1 MSEKRYVRRLAQ
13 SLVSTDARCHSF
25 FTPFITLQ
33 CSNVLSAL
41 NAANQG
47 THALEN
53 AANTVSGII
62 GDLDTTIMFASS
74 GTLNAEE
81 GDDSFAGKLLYCIYY
96 HDSYH
101 E

>member
-1 MSEKRYVRRLAQ
+1 MIL
-13 SLVSTDARCHSF
+13 
-25 FTPFITLQ
+25 LQ

-81 GDDSFAGKLLYCIYY
+81 GDESFAGKSLCCGMI
-96 HDSYH
+96 H
-101 E
+101 

>member
-1 MSEKRYVRRLAQ
+1 M
-13 SLVSTDARCHSF
+13 
-25 FTPFITLQ
+25 
-33 CSNVLSAL
+33 LSAL

-81 GDDSFAGKLLYCIYY
+81 GDDSFAGKLHLRWLCKTKY
-96 HDSYH
+96 
-101 E
+101 